1 MSVRVWRTD
10 REAVLAR
17 LRQWATELGRD
28 PQVLA
33 VVLFGSLA
41 RGDHTAASDADVL
54 ILLRES
60 EEDFRHRIPRF
71 LPVGLGVG
79 ADVFPYTLEEAR
91 RSLTEGWGVVRAALA
106 EGQVL
111 FERADDSPLPSL
123 RRLLTRSPR

>member
-1 MSVRVWRTD
+1 MSVRVWWID

-17 LRQWATELGRD
+17 LRRWAAELGSD

-54 ILLRES
+54 VLLRES

-71 LPVGLGVG
+71 LPLGLGVG
-79 ADVFPYTLEEAR
+79 VDVFSYTRAEAR
-91 RSLTEGWGVVRAALA
+91 RAATEGWGVVRVALR

-111 FERADDSPLPSL
+111 FERTEDSPLPSL
-123 RRLLTRSPR
+123 RRLLAHPLR